1 MRDFTL
7 TTYRQL
13 LDTLLEAGYDFQ
25 TFSAYLQQPLPKVIL
40 LRHDVDARKL
50 HSLAF
55 ARIQHEAGVVGTY
68 YFRMVPQ
75 SYDEGVIRAIHDLG
89 HEVGYHYEDMD
100 FAKGNPHRAI
110 QLFEQHLERL
120 RRVVPVSTICMHGSP
135 RSPYD
140 NRDVWKHYRY
150 QDFGILG
157 EPYFDLDFRQVFYLT
172 DTGRRWDGNAVSVR
186 DKVEDH
192 FGLVFHSTFDI
203 INAVSRGQFPSRA
216 MLNFHP
222 QRWTDNSLLWVA
234 DKYHQYVK
242 NAAKYWLIQWRRSRA
257 AL

>member
-13 LDTLLEAGYDFQ
+13 LNTLLEAGYAFQ

-55 ARIQHEAGVVGTY
+55 ARIQHEAGVIGTY

-100 FAKGNPHRAI
+100 FAKGDPHRAI

-192 FGLVFHSTFDI
+192 FGLVFHTTFDI
-203 INAVSRGQFPSRA
+203 ISAVRKEQFPSRA